1 MKINKLIIRTFI
13 LLLLSFHFSCEDVVS
28 IDAPTDKLVRAE
40 VFSNDETAIS
50 AMDGIYNELYQAEF
64 SSGSRS
70 SVTVLAGLS
79 SDNVQ
84 YLNSGNIT
92 MMEFQDHEIAPTNSG
107 NLELWTS
114 AYNIIYLCNSYIEGL
129 TNSRSIDAELQQQLE
144 GEARFVRAFTYFYL
158 VNLYEIV
165 PLILDTDY
173 RLNALKPQAEKE
185 DIYTQIE
192 NDLQFASE
200 ILNAS
205 YRNSEKTS
213 VNKFV
218 AKAFLAR
225 VYLFL
230 GDWQEAERLST
241 EVIQESASYEILE
254 NLDDVFLT
262 NSREAIWQIS
272 PIGGGGI
279 VSHTNDGSMFV
290 IDPFFSF
297 FSTLKLDE
305 SLVEEF
311 SENDL
316 RREKWIGYNTSLNA
330 FFSHKYKI
338 SSSTQFPIQEYSM
351 VLRLAEQYLI
361 RAEVRLKMNEI
372 DAAVEDLDV
381 IRRRADLPLLAEI
394 NPGISGEALLEEIY
408 IQRRKELFTEWG
420 HRWFDLKRSG
430 NIDTAF
436 HSNPTWEITDSFYP
450 IPSEEISKNPNL
462 IQNDGY

>member
-1 MKINKLIIRTFI
+1 MKINKSIIRTFI

-50 AMDGIYNELYQAEF
+50 AMDGIYNELHQAEF

-129 TNSRSIDAELQQQLE
+129 TNSTSIDAELQQQLE

-173 RLNALKPQAEKE
+173 RVNALKPQAEKE
-185 DIYTQIE
+185 EIYTQIE
-192 NDLQFASE
+192 NDLQFSSE
-200 ILNAS
+200 ILNTS

-254 NLDDVFLT
+254 NLDDVFLA

-361 RAEVRLKMNEI
+361 RAEARLKMNEI

-436 HSNPTWEITDSFYP
+436 HSNPTWEMTDSFYP